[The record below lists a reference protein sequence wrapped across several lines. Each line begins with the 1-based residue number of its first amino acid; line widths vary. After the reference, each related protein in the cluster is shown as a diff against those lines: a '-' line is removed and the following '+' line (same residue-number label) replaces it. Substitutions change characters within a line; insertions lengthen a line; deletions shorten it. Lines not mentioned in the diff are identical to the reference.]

1 MKKKLYYLNVD
12 INERIKNVRILYFYV
27 KLSNNLFSLSNK
39 FQYYTYN

>member
-12 INERIKNVRILYFYV
+12 INERIKNVRILYSYV